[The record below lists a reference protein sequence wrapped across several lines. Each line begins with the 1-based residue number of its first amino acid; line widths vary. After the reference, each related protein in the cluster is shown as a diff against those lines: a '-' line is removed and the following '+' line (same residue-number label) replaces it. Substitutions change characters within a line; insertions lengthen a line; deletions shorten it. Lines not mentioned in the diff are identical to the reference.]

1 MTFSR
6 LFHQV
11 TIKTPKSILPGIQL
25 AVFISTDVG
34 PAIVTTSPEK
44 FQEQLDNLFVQGGGD
59 CPEMSLNALILALE
73 ISLPGSF
80 IYVFTDANA
89 KDFDQVQK
97 VILNCQ
103 IVQVLK
109 VTTNLLWLKRFIRA
123 SIKLGE

>member
-1 MTFSR
+1 MWVFPRTIHSITRLLTMHVNFSG

-11 TIKTPKSILPGIQL
+11 TIKWFRSIFPGIQL
-25 AVFISTDVG
+25 AAFISTDVG

-44 FQEQLDNLFVQGGGD
+44 FQDQLDNLSVQGGGD

-97 VILNCQ
+97 VMLI
-103 IVQVLK
+103 
-109 VTTNLLWLKRFIRA
+109 
-123 SIKLGE
+123 